1 MYKKLVSTNFFA
13 TQQII
18 ALQEHFPGFIMMTEN
33 IKGGFAMKDIS
44 TRIRQLRQDAGMTQ
58 GELADRLHVTRQA
71 VSNWENRKTR
81 PDIETLDA
89 ISQVFSL
96 DITELL
102 YGGRP
107 SHWTKKRI
115 VQTAVYGS
123 AVAVWLLLWLFAL
136 PAAKERAHYTCD
148 FTIWLVVYFLCSF
161 LSAACFPFLLSLVSD
176 IQIQNKLV
184 RGILLGIGIFLAA
197 WFMIAWL
204 ALTLQR
210 FFNFTGVFL
219 AVFRTLFSGVA
230 APFEDIVTYMPAISG
245 ALLYLGTSR
254 KNTECR

>member
-1 MYKKLVSTNFFA
+1 M
-13 TQQII
+13 QQII

-107 SHWTKKRI
+107 SRWTKKRI

-148 FTIWLVVYFLCSF
+148 FTIWLVVHFLCSF

-210 FFNFTGVFL
+210 SFNFTGIFHT
-219 AVFRTLFSGVA
+219 VFRLLFSGVA

>member
-1 MYKKLVSTNFFA
+1 M
-13 TQQII
+13 
-18 ALQEHFPGFIMMTEN
+18 E
-33 IKGGFAMKDIS
+33 DIS

-71 VSNWENRKTR
+71 VSNWENRKTQ
-81 PDIETLDA
+81 PDIETLEA

-102 YGGRP
+102 CGSRP
-107 SHWTKKRI
+107 SRWTKKR
-115 VQTAVYGS
+115 VVETAIYGS

-136 PAAKERAHYTCD
+136 PAAKERARYTCD
-148 FTIWLVVYFLCSF
+148 YTIWLAVYFPCSL
-161 LSAACFPFLLSLVSD
+161 LSAACFPFLLSLGSD
-176 IQIQNKLV
+176 IQIRSKRL
-184 RGILLGIGIFLAA
+184 RGILLGAGIFLAA

-219 AVFRTLFSGVA
+219 LLFRHLFSGVA
-230 APFEDIVTYMPAISG
+230 APFEDAVTYMPAISG
-245 ALLYLGTSR
+245 ALLYLGTRR
-254 KNTECR
+254 KNTERC